1 MNLLEL
7 VNTIAS
13 ELSGERA
20 KKITGQLS
28 QYHRIQASKEFLTAV
43 EFVQE
48 ELKKLRDKNSKIH
61 EYVADGTNRYFDWS
75 TPISWDIEDGELSI
89 IEPIKKKICQYSEVP
104 ESICTHSK
112 SVDLTAEIIHIG
124 GGTPEEME
132 GKEIKGK
139 IVLTSGSPRSMID
152 ELDEHGAIGIIA
164 YPSEQQAQ
172 GYLHMIRYVGLW
184 PNAENL
190 DKSTFGFSISRK
202 QALELIKLLK
212 KGTKVLV
219 HAKIKA
225 NLYEGKMHVLSTK
238 IDGSESPN
246 EEIILVTHI
255 CHPAPSAND
264 NASGSALL
272 LEVYRT
278 IISLIRER
286 KIEKPHR
293 TIRFLW
299 VPEFHGTIP
308 WIEEQIKQES
318 FKPIYCINLDMVGEH
333 PALVG
338 YPFTFNKASV
348 STPSYLNDLI
358 SEIIELVKDNP
369 LTIEQGGWQF
379 PWNYRSKP
387 FAGGSDHLLFNEE
400 PIRIPS
406 VMFGHPDTF
415 HHTNLDTIEKVDPT
429 TLKRVGTTTVATVIA
444 SVNKHQFSNEILKAF
459 AKQYQIRKGK
469 FTNLLTNELLLAETS
484 EEKER
489 KLEHTRLIHRVFE
502 QFVGNEEKAFETV
515 TNSFTDIDTFLL
527 KIIKKDLKELAQF
540 YSDFIPHL
548 SEMEKKT
555 EGEKLLKKIPIRKW
569 DGPLS
574 YRYLYNVEKAK
585 KENEEVAKMG
595 EERLQ
600 RVEEFLEAVSA
611 NYNGFLFELLSLIDG
626 RKTTEEIISLLS
638 LIQWK
643 IPQVKAIFDYLEM
656 IEHLGLI
663 EMKDH

>member
-1 MNLLEL
+1 MNLQEL
-7 VNTIAS
+7 VNAITS

-20 KKITGQLS
+20 KKTTGQLS

-43 EFVQE
+43 EFIQ
-48 ELKKLRDKNSKIH
+48 KKLEKLGDKKSKIH
-61 EYVADGTNRYFDWS
+61 EYTADGTKKYYDWS
-75 TPISWDIEDGELSI
+75 TPISWDIEDGELAL
-89 IEPIKKKICQYSEVP
+89 IEPIHKKLCQYSEVP

-124 GGTPEEME
+124 GGTPEEWKD
-132 GKEIKGK
+132 KEIKGK

-152 ELDEHGAIGIIA
+152 ELDEHGAIGVIA
-164 YPSEQQAQ
+164 YPSEQHAQ

-202 QALELIKLLK
+202 QALEIIKLLK
-212 KGTKVLV
+212 KDSKVLV
-219 HAKIKA
+219 QAKIKA

-238 IDGSESPN
+238 IEGSESPN
-246 EEIILVTHI
+246 DEIILVTHI

-278 IISLIRER
+278 IISLIKEG
-286 KIEKPHR
+286 KIEKPQR

-299 VPEFHGTIP
+299 VPEFHGTIS
-308 WIEEQIKQES
+308 WIEEQTQQAS
-318 FKPIYCINLDMVGEH
+318 FKPVFCINLDMVGEH

-358 SEIIELVKDNP
+358 SEVIELVKDNP
-369 LTIEQGGWQF
+369 STIEQGGWQF
-379 PWNYRSKP
+379 PWNYRIKP

-400 PIRIPS
+400 PTRIPS

-429 TLKRVGTTTVATVIA
+429 TLKRVGTTTVTTVIA
-444 SVNKHQFSNEILKAF
+444 SANRTGFSNDIMKAF
-459 AKQYQIRKGK
+459 SNRYQARKGNL
-469 FTNLLTNELLLAETS
+469 TNLISNELSIADKI

-489 KLEHTRLIHRVFE
+489 KNEHKKLIHRVLKEFIA
-502 QFVGNEEKAFETV
+502 NENLVLETI
-515 TNSFTDIDTFLL
+515 TNSFSDIHTLL
-527 KIIKKDLKELAQF
+527 PEIISKDLKSLVLL
-540 YSDFIPHL
+540 YSDSIPEF
-548 SEMEKKT
+548 SKMEQRN
-555 EGEKLLKKIPIRKW
+555 EVEKPYHKIPIRKW

-574 YRYLYNVEKAK
+574 FQYLFTVERAK
-585 KENEEVAKMG
+585 KENEEVAKMK
-595 EERLQ
+595 EDKLQ
-600 RVEEFLEAVSA
+600 RVDDFLKEVRA
-611 NYNGFLFELLSLIDG
+611 NYGGFLLEFFSLIDG
-626 RKTTEEIISLLS
+626 KKTIEEIISLLS
-638 LIQWK
+638 FIQWK
-643 IPQVKAIFDYLEM
+643 IPNVDAVFDYFEM

-663 EMKDH
+663 EMKD